1 LKLGTVNPMRV
12 SATVVRF
19 VVLVIAVAASTRSLR
34 SDPPDAPKKADRIVI
49 VKSARTLTLMSG
61 TQVFKTYKVALGRQ
75 PTGPKEKAGD
85 HKTPEGHY
93 TIDSRNANSQFHRA
107 LHISYPNQLDREQS
121 HRLGVNPGG
130 GIEIHGVGSNY
141 AWLGGL
147 HRQLDWTDGCIAVT
161 DEEIEEIWGLVPVGT
176 PVEIRP

>member
-1 LKLGTVNPMRV
+1 MK
-12 SATVVRF
+12 
-19 VVLVIAVAASTRSLR
+19 
-34 SDPPDAPKKADRIVI
+34 
-49 VKSARTLTLMSG
+49 
-61 TQVFKTYKVALGRQ
+61 GRQ
-75 PTGPKEKAGD
+75 GRRAQGCAVKVDDFPALRDFLSGYLHDDFVQD